1 MFKQNVETKKIVVQ
15 GKKGSYSIPVK
26 ALKAPQPPKQESFWK
41 EYWT

>member
-1 MFKQNVETKKIVVQ
+1 MFNTTNKRIVVQ

-26 ALKAPQPPKQESFWK
+26 ALKAPQPSKQESLWK